1 MKYSEIHKKLKANGC
16 YLVKNGAN
24 HPHWFSPITGLIF
37 QTSYHESEEAKT
49 GTMKKICKLSGVKL

>member
-37 QTSYHESEEAKT
+37 ETSEEAKT
-49 GTMKKICKLSGVKL
+49 GTMKKISKLSGVKL